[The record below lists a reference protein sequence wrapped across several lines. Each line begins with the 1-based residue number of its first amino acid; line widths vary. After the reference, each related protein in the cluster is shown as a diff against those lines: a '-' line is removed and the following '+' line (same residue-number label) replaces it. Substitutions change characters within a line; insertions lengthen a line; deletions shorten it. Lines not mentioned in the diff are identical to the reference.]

1 MEQVLSLPDVE
12 VTPENV
18 SVSVTDSSSSA
29 GVESATVTLTGADE
43 QEYNGTTGSAGGCT
57 IQNVPPGEYSV
68 TATAA
73 GYEEYTGSF
82 TVSSSSKNLSISMTA
97 TG

>member
-1 MEQVLSLPDVE
+1 MEQVLILPDVE

-18 SVSVTDSSSSA
+18 SVSVTDSESSA
-29 GVESATVTLTGADE
+29 GIENVTVTLKDAEE
-43 QEYNGTTGSAGGCT
+43 QEYSGTTGSAGGCT

-73 GYEEYTGSF
+73 GYNQYTGSF

>member
-1 MEQVLSLPDVE
+1 M
-12 VTPENV
+12 TPENI
-18 SVSVTDSSSSA
+18 SVSVTDSTSST
-29 GVESATVTLTGADE
+29 GIESATVTLTGADE
-43 QEYNGTTGSAGGCT
+43 QEYSGTTGSAGGCT
-57 IQNVPPGEYSV
+57 IQNVPHGEYTV

-82 TVSSSSKNLSISMTA
+82 TVSATSKTLAISMAA

>member
-1 MEQVLSLPDVE
+1 MN
-12 VTPENV
+12 PENV
-18 SVSVTDSSSSA
+18 SVSVTDSVSST
-29 GVESATVTLTGADE
+29 GIESVTVTLKDAE
-43 QEYNGTTGSAGGCT
+43 EHEYSGTTGSAGGCT

-82 TVSSSSKNLSISMTA
+82 TVSSSNKNLSISMTA

>member
-1 MEQVLSLPDVE
+1 M
-12 VTPENV
+12 TPENV
-18 SVSVTDSSSSA
+18 SVSVTDSESSA
-29 GVESATVTLTGADE
+29 GIENVTVTLKDAEE
-43 QEYNGTTGSAGGCT
+43 QEYSGTTGSAGGCT

-73 GYEEYTGSF
+73 GYNQYTGSF